1 MKLARLISMCLT
13 ETYKKV
19 RLGKY
24 LSDIFSIKNCL
35 KHGDNLSLLL
45 FSFALDYAIRK
56 VQVNQD
62 GVKGSLL
69 CC

>member
-1 MKLARLISMCLT
+1 M
-13 ETYKKV
+13 
-19 RLGKY
+19 
-24 LSDIFSIKNCL
+24 FPIKNCL

-69 CC
+69 CCWCSYIGWKRTSYRVKHRTYCSW